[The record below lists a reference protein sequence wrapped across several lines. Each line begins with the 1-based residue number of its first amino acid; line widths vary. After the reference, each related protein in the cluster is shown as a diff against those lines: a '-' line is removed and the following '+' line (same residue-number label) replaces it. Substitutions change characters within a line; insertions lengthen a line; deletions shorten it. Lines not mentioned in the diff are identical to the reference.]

1 MAFCVFYEVHGVMYF
16 APFLTFSQLHFGLWI
31 WRYYYSAMR
40 KKPPWIILRCMVRK
54 QYTKNKRLVFSPP
67 MDTGAVMCPD
77 SFDDF
82 GITLIVY
89 LFTELISYFLRSLL
103 PYLSTSVTIGRFRS
117 RPEIMKGNQTWL
129 LFCVYFVLGVFYYGC
144 MVAAFILFSVLSQVG

>member
-1 MAFCVFYEVHGVMYF
+1 
-16 APFLTFSQLHFGLWI
+16 
-31 WRYYYSAMR
+31 
-40 KKPPWIILRCMVRK
+40 
-54 QYTKNKRLVFSPP
+54 

-103 PYLSTSVTIGRFRS
+103 LYLSTSVTIGRFRS
-117 RPEIMKGNQTWL
+117 RPEIMKGNQT
-129 LFCVYFVLGVFYYGC
+129 
-144 MVAAFILFSVLSQVG
+144 